1 MSIFT
6 RLPLLMSR
14 RQELDVY
21 RNDIADGKT
30 KLSRL
35 EETLEDLEYQER
47 DAKTAITT
55 AQRQMDIQK
64 TSTRAEVFRL
74 RGVFLFFPLIFN
86 RVLI

>member
-1 MSIFT
+1 M
-6 RLPLLMSR
+6 
-14 RQELDVY
+14 Y
-21 RNDIADGKT
+21 RNDIADGNA

-35 EETLEDLEYQER
+35 QETLDDLEDQAR

-74 RGVFLFFPLIFN
+74 RGAFLFFLPFISSILIRAFPHA
-86 RVLI
+86 